1 MTITI
6 LLWVQAFGKEQN
18 LGNGKVVFPLR
29 REKGVRLL
37 FHKKPAMNRPTAV
50 WMDIDQVTLPYS
62 CFTDVSVQPA
72 VSLYDTVRRGTP
84 LATCEED
91 VNAPFISSV
100 TGAVSSEREL
110 EHPLYGV
117 LRCAVVDRLPAPP
130 EAEMP
135 APLPMTFT
143 AEEIC
148 AAAETAH
155 IIDELDGVPLALKL
169 RDWHDRGCDC
179 LVADAVQ
186 VQPYESSAWAV
197 LRDTAEQVAEGLSL
211 AASVAGAS
219 SHHIAVCLSKT
230 RRRSITTRIGKE
242 RVFQTDSF
250 YPTTV
255 LARRSKRAAPYTVA
269 PDATVYR
276 IGVQACRALYRA
288 LYLHEPHDRVTLTV
302 AGNGVRHPQN
312 VTVPFGTSVQ
322 EVLTRC
328 GVMEDPTYLILGD
341 MMTGVTSVTQD
352 IPALP
357 GMTCLLVFSAEVIR
371 HVPSRTCIGCGRCV
385 EVCHADLL
393 PFEIV
398 RRYSN
403 MHYERLSSLDAASC
417 DGCGACSY
425 VCPSGIELAAIIA
438 DAHQTDSTLLVD
450 LEEDV
455 DA

>member
-1 MTITI
+1 M
-6 LLWVQAFGKEQN
+6 FS
-18 LGNGKVVFPLR
+18 LR
-29 REKGVRLL
+29 TKKGVRLV
-37 FHKKPAMNRPTAV
+37 FRKKPAINRPTAV

-62 CFTDVSVQPA
+62 CFTDIEVQPA

-84 LATCEED
+84 LSTCEED
-91 VNAPFISSV
+91 VNAPFVSSV

-117 LRCAVVDRLPAPP
+117 LRCAVVDRLPVEP
-130 EAEMP
+130 EAELP
-135 APLPMTFT
+135 APPVTSFT
-143 AEEIC
+143 TEEIV

-169 RDWHDRGCDC
+169 RDWYQRGCDC

-197 LRDTAEQVAEGLSL
+197 LRDNAEQVAEGLSL
-211 AASVAGAS
+211 AAQAAGAS
-219 SHHIAVCLSKT
+219 SHHIAVCLSQY
-230 RRRSITTRIGKE
+230 RRRSLTSRIGKE
-242 RVFQTDSF
+242 LVFQTDSY
-250 YPTTV
+250 YPTAV
-255 LARRSKRAAPYTVA
+255 LVRRSKRPASCTVA
-269 PDATVYR
+269 PHAVIAR

-288 LYLHEPHDRVTLTV
+288 LYLHEAHDRITLTV
-302 AGNGVRHPQN
+302 AGNGVQYPQN

-322 EVLTRC
+322 EILTRC

-341 MMTGVTSVTQD
+341 VMTGVTSTTQD
-352 IPALP
+352 IPVLP
-357 GMTCLLVFSAEVIR
+357 GMTCLLVFSADAIR
-371 HVPSRTCIGCGRCV
+371 HVAPRTCIGCGRCV
-385 EVCHADLL
+385 EACHADLL

-398 RRYSN
+398 RRYKN
-403 MHYERLSSLDAASC
+403 MHYERLSNLEAASC

-425 VCPSGIELAAIIA
+425 VCPSGIDLAEIIK